1 MRSLLVLL
9 VAAVAGAA
17 PPPALA
23 EGDEEPLVF
32 RRVLTPAERAW
43 YARTL
48 AAVID
53 AIGERCEPI
62 LPEWPERSVPIDQLV
77 PATAEL
83 LPEGAFPRAD
93 LLLRCESERV
103 TVLPFA
109 SETPK
114 LPNSARVVQRG
125 PNAFLF
131 RVFERASLVVSAGA
145 SEARP
150 RGDLAPIR
158 SVVLTWGTPW
168 AADGLRLP
176 RRARWGAMS
185 YALRARLAGAPVG
198 PPSCARGADREA
210 APERATLAEEMAVV
224 EALLQHHARRM
235 PAGQLLSTE
244 AAPHALGAVARD
256 AALRAPCLFPAT
268 YEAFVARTA
277 TTGVWPPAPSAAGF
291 DLHTRVELLEAHRKG
306 GGRVEALFPD
316 TDGWVSF
323 SRVAFDPAVTQAL
336 VSIDWIRG
344 AAGSGA
350 IYVLE
355 RREGE
360 WVVLYVGG
368 RWEAVVANDARAVDR
383 LP

>member
-1 MRSLLVLL
+1 MRALLALL
-9 VAAVAGAA
+9 VATVAGASR
-17 PPPALA
+17 PALA
-23 EGDEEPLVF
+23 EGDEERLVF
-32 RRVLTPAERAW
+32 RRVLTPVERAW

-48 AAVID
+48 QAVID

-62 LPEWPERSVPIDQLV
+62 LPERPERSVPVEQLV

-83 LPEGAFPRAD
+83 LPEGAFPRAG

-103 TVLPFA
+103 TIFPFA
-109 SETPK
+109 SEMPK
-114 LPNSARVVQRG
+114 LPISARVVQRG

-131 RVFERASLVVSAGA
+131 RVFERASLVVSAGP
-145 SEARP
+145 SDARP

-168 AADGLRLP
+168 AADGLRLA
-176 RRARWGAMS
+176 RQARWGAMS
-185 YALRARLAGAPVG
+185 YALRARLAGAPPA
-198 PPSCARGADREA
+198 PPSCARGAEPEA
-210 APERATLAEEMAVV
+210 APERATIAEETAVV
-224 EALLQHHARRM
+224 EALLRHHVRRA
-235 PAGQLLSTE
+235 PAGQLLNIE
-244 AAPHALGAVARD
+244 AEPHTLGVVARE

-268 YEAFVARTA
+268 YEAFAARTA
-277 TTGVWPPAPSAAGF
+277 ASGAWPAGPSAAGF
-291 DLHTRVELLEAHRKG
+291 DVHTRVELLEAHRAG
-306 GGRVEALFPD
+306 GGRIETVFPD

-336 VSIDWIRG
+336 VSISWIRG

-350 IYVLE
+350 TYVLE

-368 RWEAVVANDARAVDR
+368 RWDAVTPSDARVVDR